1 MSTDERISNTGE
13 FRAATETQEKILSAT
28 RQVYA
33 EVGFRGTTT
42 RRIAQVAGVNEV
54 TLFRHFGTK
63 EALVRAALSGN
74 YGGLA
79 PVWLGDPADPPA
91 DLLEWAT
98 KTFEHWYQ
106 ARHLISKVLSD
117 LTEFPELAPE
127 MCDEPGSEHMLLSR
141 YFTRMRELG
150 MTTNEFHP
158 DAVAGMLTGGIFSHA
173 VWRDCT
179 SFVELPP
186 HQEVM
191 RHFVGLM
198 LAAVGYKSRVKNPKE
213 KA

>member
-1 MSTDERISNTGE
+1 MDERLTSTGE
-13 FRAATETQEKILSAT
+13 HRASTETQDKILAAT

-33 EVGFRGTTT
+33 EAGFRGTTT

-63 EALVRAALSGN
+63 EALVKAALSGN
-74 YGGLA
+74 YASQSSVGLGE
-79 PVWLGDPADPPA
+79 PVDPPA
-91 DLLEWAT
+91 ELLKWTTAV
-98 KTFEHWYQ
+98 FEHWYVG
-106 ARHLISKVLSD
+106 RHLISKVLSD
-117 LTEFPELAPE
+117 LAEHPELAPE
-127 MCDEPGSEHMLLSR
+127 LCDEPGSEHAILSR
-141 YFTRMRELG
+141 YFARMQELG

-158 DAVAGMLTGGIFSHA
+158 DAVAGMLSGGIFSHA
-173 VWRDCT
+173 IWRDF
-179 SFVELPP
+179 SDFVALPP

-198 LAAVGYKSRVKNPKE
+198 LAAVGYKPPVKGRKE